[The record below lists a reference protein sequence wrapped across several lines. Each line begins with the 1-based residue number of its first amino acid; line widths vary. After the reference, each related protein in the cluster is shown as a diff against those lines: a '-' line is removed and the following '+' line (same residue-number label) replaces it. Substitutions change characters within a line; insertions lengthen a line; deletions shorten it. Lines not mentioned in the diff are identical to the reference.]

1 MAAYPE
7 ATGNSAVERRK
18 TMTADEIRASW
29 CPKDHGVEEMPV
41 LMTEVLQEIA
51 AQLAELNHKIECG
64 LIQTQAH

>member
-1 MAAYPE
+1 
-7 ATGNSAVERRK
+7 
-18 TMTADEIRASW
+18 MTADEIRASW